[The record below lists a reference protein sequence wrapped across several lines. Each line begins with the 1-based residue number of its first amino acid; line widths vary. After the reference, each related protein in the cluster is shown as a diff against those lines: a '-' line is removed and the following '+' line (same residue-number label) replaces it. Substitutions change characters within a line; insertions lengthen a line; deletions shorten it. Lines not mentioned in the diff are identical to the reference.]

1 MPGTPF
7 MSVLSE
13 DEIAAVAHAAV
24 ADLAHRLTRS
34 AFRDPRDPDA
44 PHDEAVRRD
53 ALAELRVL
61 MHIQRAVEEH
71 MQDAAALAADA
82 GAGYPQLGNACR
94 ITRQGARRRW
104 PGILSAAPG
113 HHLAPHLP
121 QASPRASG
129 ASGVS
134 GASGAQGR
142 VG

>member
-7 MSVLSE
+7 LSVLSE
-13 DEIAAVAHAAV
+13 DELAAVAHAAV
-24 ADLAHRLTRS
+24 ADLAHRMTRS

-44 PHDEAVRRD
+44 PRDEAVRRD

-61 MHIQRAVEEH
+61 THIQRAVEQH

-104 PGILSAAPG
+104 PGILSADAG
-113 HHLAPHLP
+113 HHLSPHLSPHPSPHAPPGQRP
-121 QASPRASG
+121 Q
-129 ASGVS
+129 
-134 GASGAQGR
+134 
-142 VG
+142 